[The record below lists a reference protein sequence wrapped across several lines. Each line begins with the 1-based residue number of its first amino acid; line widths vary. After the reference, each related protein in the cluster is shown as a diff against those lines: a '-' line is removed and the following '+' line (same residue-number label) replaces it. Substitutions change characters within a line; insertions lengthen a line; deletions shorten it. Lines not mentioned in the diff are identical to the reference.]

1 MIGPFF
7 SGVILGLVL
16 AMMVGPVFF
25 MVINT
30 SLKQGHLAAVMLAI
44 GVLLSDALYALVTY
58 YGSSLIFYLKKYDF
72 VIGIIG
78 GSLIIVFGILIFTK
92 KPKVEAEALELQKS
106 GTRTVINILKGFTMN
121 TLNPSAFLFWLGV
134 AGTITV
140 KQHFTDFN
148 ALLFYSG
155 TLITVFATDLTK
167 SYLATKLKKVITE
180 KFLVWMNRVCGSG
193 LIIYGGYM
201 IIRFFT

>member
-78 GSLIIVFGILIFTK
+78 GSLIIIFGILIFTK
-92 KPKVEAEALELQKS
+92 KPKVEAEALELQRS

-180 KFLVWMNRVCGSG
+180 KFLIWMNRVCGSG

>member
-78 GSLIIVFGILIFTK
+78 GSLIIVFGLLIFTK
-92 KPKVEAEALELQKS
+92 KPRVEAEALEIQRS

-167 SYLATKLKKVITE
+167 SYLATRLKKVITE
-180 KFLVWMNRVCGSG
+180 RFLVWMNRICGSG
-193 LIIYGGYM
+193 LVIYGAYM

>member
-72 VIGIIG
+72 IIGIIG

-92 KPKVEAEALELQKS
+92 KPRVEAEALELQRS

-180 KFLVWMNRVCGSG
+180 KFLVWMNRICGSG